1 MPQKIL
7 MLHSSSDMY
16 GASKIFLIT
25 VLLLRDAGHDVY
37 VVLSEEGLLAEAIRK
52 EGVEVRIIRLG
63 ILRRKY
69 FNPSGLLNR
78 LQVIRNAHREL
89 VKLAEEKQITHLYS
103 NTTAVLVGAWV
114 AKELDIFHTWHIHEI
129 IAKPKWLAWVLGKIV
144 GRYADQVIVVSQAV
158 KEFWNRIIPYKQ
170 LTVVYNGIEYSSYI
184 DAKPALRQELPIPE
198 SHLLIGMIGRISHWK
213 GQGYF
218 LDIAKKLTQA
228 HPKLSFVIAGDAFPG
243 SEHLVTEM
251 QKKIKALGL
260 EKQVYTL
267 GFRTDVPEILA
278 SLDIF
283 VLPSILPDP
292 LPTVILEAMASGKPV
307 VATAHGGAREMVKD
321 SKTGY
326 LIPWDD
332 AAKASDIILP
342 LIQNEGLRVEMG
354 SKGRK
359 RVLEHFSLEAFRRNI
374 GECFSEAGSR
384 KTGDRRSRPESQ
396 NIHR

>member
-1 MPQKIL
+1 

-25 VLLLRDAGHDVY
+25 VLLLRDAGHEVY
-37 VVLSEEGLLAEAIRK
+37 VVLSEEGSLAEAIRK

-69 FNPSGLLNR
+69 FSPSGLLNR
-78 LQVIRNAHREL
+78 VKVIRNAHAEL
-89 VKLAEEKQITHLYS
+89 VKLVREKKITHLYS

-114 AKELDIFHTWHIHEI
+114 ARDLEIFHTWHIHEI
-129 IAKPKWLAWVLGKIV
+129 IAKPKWLAWILGKLV
-144 GRYADQVIVVSQAV
+144 GKYADQVIVVSQAV
-158 KEFWNRIIPYKQ
+158 KDFWSGIIPDKE
-170 LTVVYNGIEYSSYI
+170 LTVVYNGIDYSSYI
-184 DAKPALRQELPIPE
+184 NAKPSLRKELSIPE
-198 SHLLIGMIGRISHWK
+198 DHLLIGMIGRISHWK

-228 HPKLSFVIAGDAFPG
+228 HPNLCFVIAGDAFPG

-251 QKKIKALGL
+251 QQKIRALGL
-260 EKQVYTL
+260 EKPVYTL

-307 VATAHGGAREMVKD
+307 VATAHGGAREMVKNTE
-321 SKTGY
+321 TGY

-332 AAKASDIILP
+332 ASKAAEIILP
-342 LIQNEGLRVEMG
+342 LIQKEELRLDMG
-354 SKGRK
+354 SKGRE
-359 RVLEHFSLEAFRRNI
+359 RVLEHFSLEAFRKNMLK
-374 GECFSEAGSR
+374 CFSRVA
-384 KTGDRRSRPESQ
+384 
-396 NIHR
+396 I

>member
-16 GASKIFLIT
+16 GASKIFLISI
-25 VLLLRDAGHDVY
+25 LLLRDAGHEVS
-37 VVLSEEGLLAEAIRK
+37 VVLSEEGALAEAIRK
-52 EGVEVRIIRLG
+52 EGVEVNIIRLG

-78 LQVIRNAHREL
+78 LKVIRHAHRKLVEL
-89 VKLAEEKQITHLYS
+89 ARKRQITHLYS

-114 AKELDIFHTWHIHEI
+114 ARDLNIFHTWHIHEI

-144 GRYADQVIVVSQAV
+144 GKYADSIIVVSQAV
-158 KEFWNRIIPYKQ
+158 RDFWSQFTTNKDLKVI
-170 LTVVYNGIEYSSYI
+170 YNGLDYSSYM
-184 DAKPALRQELPIPE
+184 DPEASLRKELSIPDDY
-198 SHLLIGMIGRISHWK
+198 LLVGMIGRISPWK

-218 LDIAKKLTQA
+218 LDIAKQLIQA
-228 HPKLSFVIAGDAFPG
+228 HPKLAFVMAGDAFPG
-243 SEHLVTEM
+243 SEQLVTEM
-251 QKKIKALGL
+251 QQKIKSLGL

-307 VATAHGGAREMVKD
+307 VATAHGGASEMVE
-321 SKTGY
+321 SNHTGY

-332 AAKASDIILP
+332 ASKAAEIILP
-342 LIQNEGLRVEMG
+342 LIKGDELRKDMG
-354 SKGRK
+354 SKGRE

-374 GECFSEAGSR
+374 GECFLEVGS
-384 KTGDRRSRPESQ
+384 
-396 NIHR
+396 

>member
-1 MPQKIL
+1 MPQKVL

-16 GASKIFLIT
+16 GASKIFLISI
-25 VLLLRDAGHDVY
+25 LLLRDAGHEVY
-37 VVLSEEGLLAEAIRK
+37 VVLSEEGSLAEAIRK

-69 FNPSGLLNR
+69 FSPSGLLNR

-89 VKLAEEKQITHLYS
+89 VKLAKEKQITHLYS

-114 AKELDIFHTWHIHEI
+114 ARDLRIFHTWHIHEI
-129 IAKPKWLAWVLGKIV
+129 IAQPKWLAWILGKMV
-144 GRYADQVIVVSQAV
+144 GRYANQVIVVSQAV
-158 KEFWNRIIPYKQ
+158 REFWSLIIPGKE
-170 LTVVYNGIEYSSYI
+170 LAVVYNGIDYSSYI
-184 DAKPALRQELPIPE
+184 NPELYLRNELSIPDD
-198 SHLLIGMIGRISHWK
+198 HLLIGMIGRISHWK

-218 LDIAKKLTQA
+218 LEIAKTLTEA
-228 HPKLSFVIAGDAFPG
+228 HPNLSFVVAGDAFPG

-251 QKKIKALGL
+251 QQKIKALGL
-260 EKQVYTL
+260 EKQVHTL

-307 VATAHGGAREMVKD
+307 VATARGGAREMVKD
-321 SKTGY
+321 TETGY

-332 AAKASDIILP
+332 ASNAAGMMLP
-342 LIQNEGLRVEMG
+342 LIEKKELRLEMG

-359 RVLEHFSLEAFRRNI
+359 RVLEYFSLEAFRRNMLQR
-374 GECFSEAGSR
+374 FSQAGS
-384 KTGDRRSRPESQ
+384 
-396 NIHR
+396 

>member
-25 VLLLRDAGHDVY
+25 LLQLKDAGHAVY
-37 VVLSEEGLLAEAIRK
+37 VVLSEEGALAEAIRK
-52 EGVEVRIIRLG
+52 EGVEVHIIRLG

-69 FNPSGLLNR
+69 FNPSGLFNR

-89 VKLAEEKQITHLYS
+89 VTLVKEKQITHLYS

-114 AKELDIFHTWHIHEI
+114 ARDLRIFHTWHIHEI
-129 IAKPKWLAWVLGKIV
+129 IAQPRWLAWILGKMV
-144 GRYADQVIVVSQAV
+144 GKYANRVIVVSQAV
-158 KEFWNRIIPYKQ
+158 KEFWNQIIPHKD
-170 LTVVYNGIEYSSYI
+170 LTVIYNGIDYSSYMN
-184 DAKPALRQELPIPE
+184 AAASLRKELAVPE
-198 SHLLIGMIGRISHWK
+198 ERLLVGMIGRISHWK

-218 LDIAKKLTQA
+218 LDMAKKITEI
-228 HPKLSFVIAGDAFPG
+228 HPDVAFVIAGDAFPG
-243 SEHLVTEM
+243 SEQLVTEM
-251 QKKIKALGL
+251 QRKIIALGL

-307 VATAHGGAREMVKD
+307 VATAHGGACEMVVD
-321 SKTGY
+321 HETGY

-332 AAKASDIILP
+332 ASQAVEIIQP
-342 LIQNEGLRVEMG
+342 LIKQENLRKEMG
-354 SKGRK
+354 RKGRE

-374 GECFSEAGSR
+374 GESFAEGGGKS
-384 KTGDRRSRPESQ
+384 GDRRAKRGDRR
-396 NIHR
+396 I

>member
-16 GASKIFLIT
+16 GASKILLIT
-25 VLLLRDAGHDVY
+25 VLLLRDAGHEVY

-69 FNPSGLLNR
+69 FNPIGLLNR

-89 VKLAEEKQITHLYS
+89 VKLAKEKQVTHLYS

-114 AKELDIFHTWHIHEI
+114 ARDLRIFHTWHIHEI
-129 IAKPKWLAWVLGKIV
+129 IAQPRWLAWVLGKMV
-144 GRYADQVIVVSQAV
+144 GRYANQVIVVSQAV
-158 KEFWNRIIPYKQ
+158 KEFWNQIIPHKE
-170 LTVVYNGIEYSSYI
+170 LTVVYNGIDYSSYI
-184 DAKPALRQELPIPE
+184 DAKPALRQEAPIPE
-198 SHLLIGMIGRISHWK
+198 GHLLIGMIGRISHWK

-228 HPKLSFVIAGDAFPG
+228 NPNLAFVIAGDAFPG

-251 QKKIKALGL
+251 QQKIKALDL
-260 EKQVYTL
+260 EKQVYAL
-267 GFRTDVPEILA
+267 GFRTDVPEVLA
-278 SLDIF
+278 SLDVF

-321 SKTGY
+321 SQTGN

-332 AAKASDIILP
+332 AAKAAEIILP
-342 LIQNEGLRVEMG
+342 LIQKEELRMEMG
-354 SKGRK
+354 NKARK
-359 RVLEHFSLEAFRRNI
+359 RVLEHFSLEAFRRNMLD
-374 GECFSEAGSR
+374 CFSKA
-384 KTGDRRSRPESQ
+384 RRPK
-396 NIHR
+396 I

>member
-25 VLLLRDAGHDVY
+25 VQLARDAGHEVH
-37 VVLSEEGLLAEAIRK
+37 VVLSEEGALAEAIRK
-52 EGVEVRIIRLG
+52 EGVAVYIVRLG

-89 VKLAEEKQITHLYS
+89 VKLAREKEVTHLYS

-114 AKELDIFHTWHIHEI
+114 ARDLNIFHTWHIHEI
-129 IAKPKWLAWVLGKIV
+129 IAKPKWLAWILGKMV

-158 KEFWNRIIPYKQ
+158 KEFWSGFISGKE
-170 LTVVYNGIEYSSYI
+170 LTVVYNGIDYSSYLN
-184 DAKPALRQELPIPE
+184 AEPYLKKELPIADDP
-198 SHLLIGMIGRISHWK
+198 LLIGMIGRISHWK

-228 HPKLSFVIAGDAFPG
+228 SPHLAFVIAGDAFPG
-243 SEHLVTEM
+243 SEHLMAEM
-251 QKKIKALGL
+251 QQKIKDLGL
-260 EKQVYTL
+260 EKQVYAL

-292 LPTVILEAMASGKPV
+292 LPTVILEAMASGKAV

-321 SKTGY
+321 TETGY

-332 AAKASDIILP
+332 ARKAAEVLHP
-342 LIQNEGLRVEMG
+342 LIRNEELRLEMG
-354 SKGRK
+354 SKGRQ
-359 RVLEHFSLEAFRRNI
+359 RVLEQFSLEAFRKNMLN
-374 GECFSEAGSR
+374 CFSRAA
-384 KTGDRRSRPESQ
+384 D
-396 NIHR
+396 

>member
-25 VLLLRDAGHDVY
+25 VLLLRDAGHEVY
-37 VVLSEEGLLAEAIRK
+37 VVLSEEGSLAEAIRK

-69 FNPSGLLNR
+69 FNPSGLLDR
-78 LQVIRNAHREL
+78 LKVTRKAHRAL
-89 VKLAEEKQITHLYS
+89 VRLAKQKQITHLYS

-114 AKELDIFHTWHIHEI
+114 ARKLGIFHTWHIHEI
-129 IAKPKWLAWVLGKIV
+129 IAKPKWLAWILGKLV
-144 GRYADQVIVVSQAV
+144 GKYADQVIVVSQAV
-158 KEFWNRIIPYKQ
+158 KEFWSGIIPDKE
-170 LTVVYNGIEYSSYI
+170 LTVVYNGIDYSSYI
-184 DAKPALRQELPIPE
+184 NAKPSLRKELSLPE
-198 SHLLIGMIGRISHWK
+198 DHLLIGMIGRISYWK

-218 LDIAKKLTQA
+218 LDIAKKMAQA
-228 HPKLSFVIAGDAFPG
+228 YPNLSFVIAGDVFPG
-243 SEHLVTEM
+243 SEHLGTEM
-251 QKKIKALGL
+251 QQKIKALAL
-260 EKQVYTL
+260 EKQVYAL

-307 VATAHGGAREMVKD
+307 VATAHGGAREMVAD
-321 SKTGY
+321 HETGY

-332 AAKASDIILP
+332 AAEAVEIILP
-342 LIQNEGLRVEMG
+342 LIQQEERRLEMG
-354 SKGRK
+354 NKGRE
-359 RVLEHFSLEAFRRNI
+359 RVLEQFSLEAFRKNMLR
-374 GECFSEAGSR
+374 CFSRAAV
-384 KTGDRRSRPESQ
+384 
-396 NIHR
+396 